1 MIEQEK
7 IKIVYLSKQSFG
19 ENGSKRRD
27 GKVRIS
33 KWYSDETTKFV
44 TKYNI
49 DKLDDIG
56 DTILMIKSFLKKE
69 L

>member
-1 MIEQEK
+1 M
-7 IKIVYLSKQSFG
+7 
-19 ENGSKRRD
+19 
-27 GKVRIS
+27 RIS

-56 DTILMIKSFLKKE
+56 DTILMIKSFLSNEKMDEAEEEYILKK
-69 L
+69 